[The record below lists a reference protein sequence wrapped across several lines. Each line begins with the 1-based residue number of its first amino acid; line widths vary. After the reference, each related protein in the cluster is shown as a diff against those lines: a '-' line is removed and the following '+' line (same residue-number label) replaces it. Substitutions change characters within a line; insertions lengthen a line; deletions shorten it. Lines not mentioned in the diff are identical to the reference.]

1 MCTSLLSV
9 FCYKSQSRSAGGL
22 KSKRKSEKNTSK
34 NTGKRMTKKKNLEN
48 HKQKLSRE
56 RYKERKGKGEVKL
69 VAWSHRGAP
78 SNLWLHGSAFVW
90 VEVCLSVRT
99 GQHQREQCF
108 LWALCQAFANEKNI
122 EPGCGTAADNKLD
135 NVNNT
140 NHPHNRGSNK
150 AGVNRTTNLEWRHPR
165 SLFLSSPS

>member
-34 NTGKRMTKKKNLEN
+34 NTGKRMPKKTLEN

-122 EPGCGTAADNKLD
+122 EPGCGAAADNKLD
-135 NVNNT
+135 NVNIT

-150 AGVNRTTNLEWRHPR
+150 AGVNSPTNLKWSLPR